1 MTTQSPDPIV
11 EGLLRGD
18 PESER
23 LVRAWINATVS
34 YLTRGS
40 AIDRDDLASES
51 FVALFDALRRGQY
64 HGPALRTYIQ
74 SICTHKF
81 FDRLRQN
88 KQMPMGDS
96 AVLDDLPADTPSAED
111 RALAILRMKRM
122 RSALGQL
129 SQKDRLAVVLWAR
142 DVDYREIATRLGS
155 TYGAVRKRVCE
166 ALKELT
172 ALTGKGRKP

>member
-1 MTTQSPDPIV
+1 MTNQSPDPIV
-11 EGLLRGD
+11 AGLLRGD
-18 PESER
+18 RECER
-23 LVRAWINATVS
+23 LVRSWIKATVS

-40 AIDRDDLASES
+40 SIDRDDLASES
-51 FVALFDALRRGQY
+51 FVALFDALRRGHY

-96 AVLDDLPADTPSAED
+96 ADLDGMPADTPSAED
-111 RALAILRMKRM
+111 RALSILRMERM
-122 RSALGQL
+122 RSALGRL
-129 SQKDRLAVVLWAR
+129 SQKDRLAVILWAR
-142 DVDYREIATRLGS
+142 DTDYQEIAARLGT
-155 TYGAVRKRVCE
+155 TYGAVRKRVCQ

-172 ALTGKGRKP
+172 ARAGKGRKS